1 MSNRK
6 ILYIGIGLIVVI
18 MISLMVFPKK
28 EKADITI
35 VTPPSI
41 IATLPHWISIEKGFY
56 EDENLNIETKNFSG
70 SDLMIKAL
78 SRGDADILP
87 AVSLLDLINHSKNET
102 EKPILYSHSRM
113 ALEPPFEALV
123 TLKKSGI
130 NTIKDLNGKKI
141 AVYPGLTSKEV
152 VKHYLKKQGLNVDEM
167 KFYPLSPA
175 EHLKMLE
182 SGEIQAAHIYEPYK
196 SRLLLNGN
204 TKLLSNSIYA
214 SYNEPSG
221 IGISA
226 ISNKFKNT
234 HSDLVEKYFK
244 TWNKSIDFIR
254 KNPKESRE
262 ILKKYL
268 NLSKAESDSA
278 VWVDATRTD
287 EISKF
292 TLLETINSLQ
302 EIGLI
307 DNDFVLTEE
316 YILTK

>member
-1 MSNRK
+1 M
-6 ILYIGIGLIVVI
+6 
-18 MISLMVFPKK
+18 
-28 EKADITI
+28 
-35 VTPPSI
+35 
-41 IATLPHWISIEKGFY
+41 
-56 EDENLNIETKNFSG
+56 
-70 SDLMIKAL
+70 
-78 SRGDADILP
+78 
-87 AVSLLDLINHSKNET
+87 
-102 EKPILYSHSRM
+102 
-113 ALEPPFEALV
+113 
-123 TLKKSGI
+123 
-130 NTIKDLNGKKI
+130 
-141 AVYPGLTSKEV
+141 
-152 VKHYLKKQGLNVDEM
+152 
-167 KFYPLSPA
+167 
-175 EHLKMLE
+175 
-182 SGEIQAAHIYEPYK
+182 
-196 SRLLLNGN
+196 LLNGN